1 MAKEPY
7 YKEQDGKIRRKGH
20 DERRAAP
27 RAPLD
32 PEALYKV
39 VDGQLVEVE
48 ITGKVLR
55 HKPVK
60 PLEIRTEV
68 WYKSQDGRKLKLF
81 HHNRNASD
89 TTLVFIGII
98 QDSDNPD
105 NFKPWCGDKDGKA
118 KRPLGPDNDI
128 VSEWSST

>member
-7 YKEQDGKIRRKGH
+7 YREPDGKIRKKN

-32 PEALYKV
+32 PDALYKM
-39 VDGQLVEVE
+39 VDGVLVEVE
-48 ITGKVLR
+48 ITGKVVR
-55 HKPVK
+55 QKPIK

-68 WYKSQDGRKLKLF
+68 WYKSRDGRKLKIF
-81 HHNRNASD
+81 HANRKPAD
-89 TTLVFIGII
+89 PALVFIGII
-98 QDSDNPD
+98 EDGENPD
-105 NFKPWCGDKDGKA
+105 NFKPWCGDIEGKA

-128 VSEWSST
+128 VSEWSSS